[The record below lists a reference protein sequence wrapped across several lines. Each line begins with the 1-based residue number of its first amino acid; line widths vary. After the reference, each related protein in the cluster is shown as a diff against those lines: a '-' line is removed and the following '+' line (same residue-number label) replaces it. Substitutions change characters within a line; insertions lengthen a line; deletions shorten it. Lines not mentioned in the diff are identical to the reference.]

1 MEEIITS
8 AFQSGNAMAVIAAAI
23 VYVIIYI
30 QRKNTREERND
41 TTDKLITEIA
51 ELKKENSLKAKDIDY
66 LMSENSAVK
75 EDIKEIKNTLNQ
87 MAISLATIAAKYHH
101 TGKKG

>member
-1 MEEIITS
+1 MEDLIVS
-8 AFQSGNAMAVIAAAI
+8 AFQSGNAMAILAAVI
-23 VYVIIYI
+23 VYVVIYI

-51 ELKKENSLKAKDIDY
+51 ELKKENSLKSKDIEY
-66 LMSENSAVK
+66 LMSENSVVK

-87 MAISLATIAAKYHH
+87 MAISLATIAAKSHNY
-101 TGKKG
+101 KKG